1 MQEIRQ
7 QERRRSHRVRI
18 GQPLKGRSSDP
29 RDAHFGETSKTRNV
43 SRDGIYFLSKNKSF
57 YEGTRLF
64 VTLPFHSPSDPLDQG
79 YIGQVTRIEDLP
91 AGNCGIAVQLLSAA
105 GIRPVITALGT
116 KQSY

>member
-1 MQEIRQ
+1 M
-7 QERRRSHRVRI
+7 
-18 GQPLKGRSSDP
+18 
-29 RDAHFGETSKTRNV
+29 
-43 SRDGIYFLSKNKSF
+43 
-57 YEGTRLF
+57 RLF